1 MLKVTVPGLGQ
12 QIKQKRTAA
21 KLQPARV
28 AADAGMS
35 VSNLYLIESGRALS
49 LPEETLQRLSDVL
62 GFDFVSEVYHRCCD
76 SRFNSSQQA

>member
-12 QIKQKRTAA
+12 QIKLKRTAA

-49 LPEETLQRLSDVL
+49 LPEETLQRLSDVID
-62 GFDFVSEVYHRCCD
+62 FDFVSEAYRICCD
-76 SRFNSSQQA
+76 GRSNSTE